1 MSNSKS
7 KSFSH
12 RKRHSNKTQRLRKAL
27 TGGYYKVFPDDQT
40 DLHELKE
47 LLGQPNRHLL
57 ALHSSKGCGHC
68 TKFEPEWNNV
78 LDRLTP
84 HPNLTVAKLGQGAT
98 NYMNKHH
105 YRHHNHAVNGVPII
119 VYYIVNNKPQEY
131 DGERTADKII
141 DWLTKVMADNNLELT
156 IKPKSQEPTHMDDIS
171 VPVDMDNVSTPTHMD
186 DISVPVDMD
195 NVSTPTHMD
204 DISVPV
210 DMDNVSTPTHVDDS
224 VSTQSVSTQAQEP
237 KQEPVDAFPQN
248 PLPPASTLSKATET
262 IKGAAATVDNKI
274 EQGVSAVKDV
284 FTKDLGSLFSSDAKP
299 LIAPIPAV
307 PSLIGGVRRKCTR
320 RRRKQRNSKMARHT
334 MSRKTS
340 RRRSKARK
348 TRARRGGQG
357 LPKMSD
363 TLWSHSH

>member
-7 KSFSH
+7 KLFSH
-12 RKRHSNKTQRLRKAL
+12 RKRHSNKTRRLRKAL

-78 LDRLTP
+78 LDRLSL
-84 HPNLTVAKLGQGAT
+84 HPNMTVAKLGQGAT
-98 NYMNKHH
+98 DYMNEHH
-105 YRHHNHAVNGVPII
+105 YRKHNHAVNGVPTI
-119 VYYIVNNKPQEY
+119 VYYIVNNQPQEY

-156 IKPKSQEPTHMDDIS
+156 IKPKSQEPARMDDDVS
-171 VPVDMDNVSTPTHMD
+171 V
-186 DISVPVDMD
+186 
-195 NVSTPTHMD
+195 
-204 DISVPV
+204 
-210 DMDNVSTPTHVDDS
+210 PTHVDDS
-224 VSTQSVSTQAQEP
+224 VPVDDVSTHSVSTQAQEP
-237 KQEPVDAFPQN
+237 EPVDAFPQT
-248 PLPPASTLSKATET
+248 PLPPASTLSKATAT
-262 IKGAAATVDNKI
+262 IQDAAKTVDNKI

-284 FTKDLGSLFSSDAKP
+284 FTKDLNLGSLFSSDAKP

-320 RRRKQRNSKMARHT
+320 RRRKQHKSKMARHT

-348 TRARRGGQG
+348 TRARRGGG
-357 LPKMSD
+357 GP
-363 TLWSHSH
+363 

>member
-40 DLHELKE
+40 ELHELKE

-57 ALHSSKGCGHC
+57 ALHSSKWCGHC

-78 LDRLTP
+78 LDRLSP

-105 YRHHNHAVNGVPII
+105 YRHHNHAVNGIPAV
-119 VYYIVNNKPQEY
+119 VYIVNNKPQEY

-141 DWLTKVMADNNLELT
+141 DWLTKVMSDNNLELT

-195 NVSTPTHMD
+195 NVSTHLD
-204 DISVPV
+204 DDVP
-210 DMDNVSTPTHVDDS
+210 
-224 VSTQSVSTQAQEP
+224 TQSVPMQAQEP
-237 KQEPVDAFPQN
+237 KQEPVDAFPQT
-248 PLPPASTLSKATET
+248 PLPPASTLSKATAT
-262 IKGAAATVDNKI
+262 IQDAAKTVDNKI
-274 EQGVSAVKDV
+274 AQGVSAVKDV
-284 FTKDLGSLFSSDAKP
+284 FTKDLNLGSLFSSDAKP
-299 LIAPIPAV
+299 PLAPMPAV
-307 PSLIGGVRRKCTR
+307 PSLVGGRRRTR
-320 RRRKQRNSKMARHT
+320 RRRKQRNSKMARHKI
-334 MSRKTS
+334 RKTS

-348 TRARRGGQG
+348 TRARRGGGQG
-357 LPKMSD
+357 LLKMD
-363 TLWSHSH
+363 VGLWSHGRMYDDVLWSHGH

>member
-12 RKRHSNKTQRLRKAL
+12 RKRHSNKTRRLRKAL
-27 TGGYYKVFPDDQT
+27 TGGYKVFPDEQT

-47 LLGQPNRHLL
+47 LLGQPDRHLL
-57 ALHSSKGCGHC
+57 ALHSSKGCGYC

-78 LDRLTP
+78 LDRLSP
-84 HPNLTVAKLGQGAT
+84 HPNMTVAKLGQGAT
-98 NYMNKHH
+98 DYMNEHH
-105 YRHHNHAVNGVPII
+105 YRKHNHAVNGVPTI
-119 VYYIVNNKPQEY
+119 VYYIVNNQPQEY

-156 IKPKSQEPTHMDDIS
+156 IKPKSQEPARMDDVDDS
-171 VPVDMDNVSTPTHMD
+171 VPVDDVSTH
-186 DISVPVDMD
+186 SV
-195 NVSTPTHMD
+195 
-204 DISVPV
+204 
-210 DMDNVSTPTHVDDS
+210 PTHVDDS
-224 VSTQSVSTQAQEP
+224 VSTQAQEP
-237 KQEPVDAFPQN
+237 EPVDAFPQT
-248 PLPPASTLSKATET
+248 PLPPASTLSKATAT
-262 IKGAAATVDNKI
+262 IQDAAKTVDNKI

-284 FTKDLGSLFSSDAKP
+284 FTKDLNLGSLFSSDAKP

-320 RRRKQRNSKMARHT
+320 RRRKQHKSKMARHT

-348 TRARRGGQG
+348 TRARRGGRSMTHREAISRFVAAI
-357 LPKMSD
+357 P
-363 TLWSHSH
+363 